1 MIILVFD
8 LVRDKT
14 EDELI
19 QDKANLILQIDSLK
33 QQLDDVMHHQK
44 DDSPSKS
51 FIDALQHV
59 QDSFELDKGMQE
71 EQNNNVESLK

>member
-33 QQLDDVMHHQK
+33 Q
-44 DDSPSKS
+44 
-51 FIDALQHV
+51 
-59 QDSFELDKGMQE
+59 
-71 EQNNNVESLK
+71 